1 MPIIIN
7 RTNESWIIGWPFG
20 GRPAVVGTGNSVVD
34 LFPRAFA
41 HVVDEQSAGAR
52 LESEGER
59 VAQAQRPDRAVGTGR
74 HAKERIVGWDT
85 AVGVYAKHFSEQIGK
100 SLRVC
105 AIGVLAHA
113 DVKPSIRAEMETA
126 SIVIGGAAKV
136 VEIQDNYFTAGCGEI
151 AGYGK
156 SADPIVD
163 RGGGNGV
170 IKVEVMVGGEVRIEC
185 DSEQA
190 ALA

>member
-1 MPIIIN
+1 MKAKGKRIAETECPDRTIVPARGIVEGII
-7 RTNESWIIGWPFG
+7 R
-20 GRPAVVGTGNSVVD
+20 R
-34 LFPRAFA
+34 
-41 HVVDEQSAGAR
+41 
-52 LESEGER
+52 
-59 VAQAQRPDRAVGTGR
+59 DRAVGID
-74 HAKERIVGWDT
+74 AQD
-85 AVGVYAKHFSEQIGK
+85 FSEQVGK

-105 AIGVLAHA
+105 AVGVLADA
-113 DVKPSIRAEMETA
+113 DVELSVRSEMETA

-170 IKVEVMVGGEVRIEC
+170 IKVEVMVGSEVRIEC